1 MNRSAPRP
9 PHSVRPARL
18 LAGCLVL
25 AASFV
30 LPLSAQAD
38 NACPD
43 SEENLIA
50 QCQQGKTQQWNSACW
65 NRLLSAVD
73 RLPVTDSLNA
83 CRKQLGLTLRQAEA
97 PRPTG
102 QLGVVPPQPPVVQ
115 PTPTVVPVPSNLPQY
130 APKPGGVVIKGDT
143 RILAAGMVNPAA
155 ASVGMSNTAAVAVSR
170 RNEAKE
176 AGPSRAIVFDSNV
189 AGVAVAPPPPRPMP
203 PLPGPMLRENT
214 ERYGKLETNPIV
226 RTVEQPVSTFSVD
239 VDTGSYTN
247 VRRLL
252 NAGMLPPENAVR
264 VEEMLNYFPYGDAPP
279 RSVEAPFA
287 VHSELAPSPWKPGNW
302 LLRVSLKAQALPPDT
317 LPPANLVFLVDVSGS
332 MNPPERLPL
341 VKSSLKLLVE
351 KLRPQDKVSLVT
363 YANGTRVVLTPTDG
377 QHKAEILA
385 AIDSLNAGG
394 GTYGSAGIQLAYAMA
409 AQGFVQGG
417 INRILLATD
426 GDFNVGITSFDA
438 LKSMIQ
444 EKRKTGIALTTL
456 GFGVGNYNE
465 HLMEQ
470 LADAGNGQYAYIDSL
485 GEGQKVLVTEL
496 SATLATVAADVK
508 AQIEFNPAVVQ
519 EYRQIGYENRA
530 LARADFRNDK
540 VDAGEIGYG
549 HGVTILYELTPVGQG
564 GMIEPLRYGN
574 SRPAAQNAGGNRQ
587 EAGFLRLRYKQPGAE
602 SSQETSFPIL
612 LGKARPSLRGSSDDF
627 RFSAAVAAFGQW
639 LRHSPH
645 LGNFGPD
652 DILALAREARGRDD
666 QGYRGEFLRL
676 VELAKSLSSR
686 PAGSSAR

>member
-1 MNRSAPRP
+1 MNTP
-9 PHSVRPARL
+9 PSFRRAGNVLAGWL
-18 LAGCLVL
+18 LACS
-25 AASFV
+25 ASLFAP
-30 LPLSAQAD
+30 LPAQAD
-38 NACPD
+38 NTCPN
-43 SEENLIA
+43 SEETLIT
-50 QCQQGKTQQWNSACW
+50 QCQQGNTRQWNSACW
-65 NRLLSAVD
+65 NKALNAID
-73 RLPVTDSLNA
+73 RLPVTDGLNA
-83 CRKQLGLTLRQAEA
+83 CRKQLGLALRQPEA
-97 PRPTG
+97 PRPSG
-102 QLGVVPPQPPVVQ
+102 QPGVIPAQPPTVVP
-115 PTPTVVPVPSNLPQY
+115 TIVPVPSNQPQY
-130 APKPGGVVIKGDT
+130 APKPVVIRGDT
-143 RILAAGMVNPAA
+143 RILANGIINPATVAVGKSNEATSRATPPAPPPAGM
-155 ASVGMSNTAAVAVSR
+155 SG
-170 RNEAKE
+170 
-176 AGPSRAIVFDSNV
+176 GPRRAIVFDESV
-189 AGVAVAPPPPRPMP
+189 SVTGVAVPPPRPMP
-203 PLPGPMLRENT
+203 PQPGPMPRENT
-214 ERYGKLETNPIV
+214 ERYGKLDANPVI
-226 RTVEQPVSTFSVD
+226 RTAEQPVSTFSID

-247 VRRLL
+247 VRRML
-252 NAGMLPPENAVR
+252 NAGTLPPENAVR
-264 VEEMLNYFPYGDAPP
+264 VEEMLNYFPYGDAAPKGT
-279 RSVEAPFA
+279 EQPFA

-302 LLRVSLKAQALPPDT
+302 LLRVSLKARALPVEAI
-317 LPPANLVFLVDVSGS
+317 PPANLVFLVDVSGS

-385 AIDSLNAGG
+385 AIDSLSAGG

-409 AQGFVQGG
+409 AQGFVKDG

-426 GDFNVGITSFDA
+426 GDFNVGMTSFEA

-470 LADAGNGQYAYIDSL
+470 LADAGNGQYAYIDTLS
-485 GEGQKVLVTEL
+485 EGQKVLVEEL

-530 LARADFRNDK
+530 LSRADFKNDK
-540 VDAGEIGYG
+540 VDAGEMGYG
-549 HGVTILYELTPVGQG
+549 HGVTILYELTPVGQS

-574 SRPAAQNAGGNRQ
+574 KPVTTPAGGGNRH
-587 EAGFLRLRYKQPGAE
+587 EVGFLRLRHKQPGAE
-602 SSQETSFPIL
+602 SSQESSFPIL
-612 LGKARPSLRGSSDDF
+612 LGKAKSSLRGSSDDF

-645 LGNFGPD
+645 LGSFGPD
-652 DILALAREARGRDD
+652 EILALAREARGRDD

-676 VELAKSLSSR
+676 VELAKALAAK
-686 PAGSSAR
+686 PASGQGR